1 MYSYQALKE
10 RNGNPV
16 SQTIDSPIMIFDFWQ
31 LSEAFLALGV
41 MLIFGVVFYMWGTML
56 ALLLVVLLAA
66 PWVRS
71 NNHRGIF
78 FHWPYRSLHVSLPG
92 LVNPKGR
99 RKFSD

>member
-1 MYSYQALKE
+1 MHSYRSLKE
-10 RNGNPV
+10 QHGNPV

-41 MLIFGVVFYMWGTML
+41 MLVFGVVFYMWGTML
-56 ALLLVVLLAA
+56 VLLLGVLLFA

-71 NNHRGIF
+71 NNPRGIF
-78 FHWPYRSLHVSLPG
+78 FHWPYRHLGVSLPG
-92 LVNPKGR
+92 IVNPKGR